1 MKLRILDDSIRLR
14 LSQSDVAELGR
25 SGRVTAQTRF
35 GIEGPALVYSLSV
48 AGDAQSPRARLDGHT
63 IDVELPAEV
72 ARQWV
77 DTALVGVSSQ
87 QDIGEGRSLTLLIE
101 KDFKC
106 AVPRPGEEN
115 YDGFENPDSS
125 C

>member
-14 LSQSDVAELGR
+14 LSQSDVAALG
-25 SGRVTAQTRF
+25 SQGRVIAQTRF
-35 GIEGPALVYSLSV
+35 GIAGPALVYSLSV
-48 AGDAQSPRARLDGHT
+48 ADDAQHPRARFEGDA
-63 IDVELPAEV
+63 IAVELPAEV

-77 DTALVGVSSQ
+77 ETDLVGVSSE
-87 QDIGEGRSLTLLIE
+87 QDIGDGQSLTLLIE

-106 AVPRPGEEN
+106 AVPRDGEEN
-115 YDGFENPDSS
+115 YDGFENPASS